1 MRADEGLA
9 SASSEYLTAREAASY
24 LRLNEKTLYALVQDG
39 TVPATK
45 VTGKWLFPKALLD
58 EWLLAHA
65 HGGALMDRLLIAGS
79 DDPLLAHAC
88 AVLAAEHRDDALIAL
103 APTGTELGL
112 ALLAKRRVNAVGIH
126 WGHAETSAATHTEL
140 VRRFSGHREWT
151 VVRLGLREQGVILP
165 AGGATTALLDLVAP
179 NTRWAARQAGAGS
192 QRFFGLVLAEQGIA
206 PPSVNFTETAY
217 SERHAASL
225 VARGVADCAPGVRAA
240 ASEFGLGFLPLGW
253 EAFDLVL
260 PREVYFRTLFRALLT
275 TLGSPELRALAT
287 GLGGYELSSLG
298 RLVG

>member
-9 SASSEYLTAREAASY
+9 SASSGYLTAREAASY
-24 LRLNEKTLYALVQDG
+24 LRLNEKTLYALVQNG

-65 HGGALMDRLLIAGS
+65 HGGAFTDRLLIAGS

-88 AVLAAEHRDDALIAL
+88 ATLAARGGDASLIAL
-103 APTGTELGL
+103 SPTGTELGL
-112 ALLAKRRVNAVGIH
+112 ALLAKRRVNSVGIH
-126 WGHAETSAATHTEL
+126 WGHAETSAATHAEL
-140 VRRFSGHREWT
+140 VRRFAGHQEWT

-165 AGGATTALLDLVAP
+165 AGSATTALFDLVAP
-179 NTRWAARQAGAGS
+179 NTRWGARQAGAGS
-192 QRFFGLVLAEQGIA
+192 QHFFGLVLAEQGIA
-206 PPSVNFTETAY
+206 PQAVNVAETAY

-225 VARGVADCAPGVRAA
+225 VARRVVDCAPGVRAA
-240 ASEFGLGFLPLGW
+240 ASEFDLGFLPLGW

-260 PREVYFRTLFRALLT
+260 PREVYFRTLFQSLLT
-275 TLGSPELRALAT
+275 MLGSPELRALAT
-287 GLGGYELSSLG
+287 GLGGYDLSSLG
-298 RLVG
+298 RLIG